1 MGKNET
7 KLNKEKQKDKGKTSK
22 RKTKKPKSKNSLF
35 YKCGIVKR
43 VKLYKE
49 SNKVNQLNYQF
60 YI

>member
-49 SNKVNQLNYQF
+49 STK
-60 YI
+60 